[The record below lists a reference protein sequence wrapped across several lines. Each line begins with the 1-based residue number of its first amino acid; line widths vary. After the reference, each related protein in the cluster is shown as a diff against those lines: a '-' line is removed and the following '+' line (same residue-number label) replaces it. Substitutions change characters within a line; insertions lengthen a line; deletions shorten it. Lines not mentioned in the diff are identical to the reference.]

1 MNGFHGVNGTAAVT
15 LIGELH
21 ALAAVVITGAQ
32 QGIGRL
38 SNTESVPGDL
48 ENGGCEAVILSDV
61 FYVGIFILIFT
72 RCSWILERYILAI
85 SREI

>member
-32 QGIGRL
+32 QDIGRL
-38 SNTESVPGDL
+38 SNTESVPGDF
-48 ENGGCEAVILSDV
+48 E
-61 FYVGIFILIFT
+61 
-72 RCSWILERYILAI
+72 
-85 SREI
+85 